1 MEAPLI
7 TVITPSF
14 NNESTI
20 METVASVL
28 SQDYPLLEYVIVD
41 DGSNNFESEKI
52 LRLAREINPSVNIRI
67 VQNNHNMGTPYSLNR
82 GIAVSSGK
90 YIFTLASD
98 DRFHDERVISDWT
111 REFETTGALII
122 TGLRDVFDPDMRIRF
137 RTDPSKKVRKKIST
151 STPAELFRQMYGTN
165 MIIGCCTAYSRECI
179 EQYGTFNEQYHI
191 IEDYPYFLNMSRK
204 NVKIHLFN
212 RIVVDYRSG
221 GISSQ
226 LRFNNQYES
235 ESDSIFRNEVLPYAE
250 DKGEATRAYERWKER
265 TLEKRQFMIRYASSR
280 SYFSKMACLFR
291 YGLNDWGMALLF
303 LQERMLLALH
313 RD

>member
-1 MEAPLI
+1 MESPLI

-28 SQDYPLLEYVIVD
+28 SQDYPLMEYIIVD
-41 DGSNNFESEKI
+41 DGSDRFEPERI
-52 LRLAREINPSVNIRI
+52 LELAREVNPSVDVRI
-67 VQNNHNMGTPYSLNR
+67 IQNDRNMGTPYSLNR
-82 GIAVSSGK
+82 GITESSGK

-111 REFETTGALII
+111 REFEATGTLII
-122 TGLRDVFDPDMRIRF
+122 TGQRDVFDPDMHVRF

-179 EQYGTFNEQYHI
+179 KQYGAFDEQYHI
-191 IEDYPYFLNMSRK
+191 IEDYPYFLNLSRN
-204 NVKIHLFN
+204 NVKIHLFD
-212 RIVVDYRSG
+212 RIVVDYRTG

-226 LRFNNQYES
+226 LRFNDQYES

-250 DKGEATRAYERWKER
+250 DKEEATRAYERWKER
-265 TLEKRQFMIRYASSR
+265 TLEKRQFLMRYASSR
-280 SYFSKMACLFR
+280 NFFSKMACLFR
-291 YGLNDWGMALLF
+291 YSLKDWGMALLF
-303 LQERMLLALH
+303 MQERVLLALH